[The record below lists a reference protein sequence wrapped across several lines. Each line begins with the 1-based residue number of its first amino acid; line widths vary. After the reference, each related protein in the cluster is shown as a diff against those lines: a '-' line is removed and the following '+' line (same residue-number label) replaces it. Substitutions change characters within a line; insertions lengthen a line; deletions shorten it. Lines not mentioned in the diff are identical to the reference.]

1 MDQTQIT
8 NPAEVTTPSVDNDLQ
23 KAIVETN
30 IDDFM
35 ADDTKEY
42 FVVYTDT
49 KYSDTPQYKVVFQ
62 NDAGAIL
69 KKSK

>member
-1 MDQTQIT
+1 MYVVAKIKSGG
-8 NPAEVTTPSVDNDLQ
+8 ESINDLQ

-35 ADDTKEY
+35 ADETKEY